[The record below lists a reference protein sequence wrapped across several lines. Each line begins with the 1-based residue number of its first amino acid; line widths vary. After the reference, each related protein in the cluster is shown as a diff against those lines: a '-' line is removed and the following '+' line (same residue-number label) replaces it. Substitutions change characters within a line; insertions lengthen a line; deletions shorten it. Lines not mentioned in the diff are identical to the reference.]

1 MRLSGSTQPDKDANP
16 YALLYS
22 NFDSEF
28 YDRDINIY
36 KESNQM
42 SSRASPAAE
51 MVMRSASD
59 NSEFNL
65 TNFTY
70 DKMDEQRQG
79 DGLMQGRPSK
89 RMTNNLVNIA
99 VTKKNSNNALR
110 EQQE

>member
-1 MRLSGSTQPDKDANP
+1 
-16 YALLYS
+16 
-22 NFDSEF
+22 
-28 YDRDINIY
+28 
-36 KESNQM
+36 M

-51 MVMRSASD
+51 MVLRSASD
-59 NSEFNL
+59 NSDDFHL

-70 DKMDEQRQG
+70 DKMDGERLG
-79 DGLMQGRPSK
+79 DGLKQGSQPMGGPSK